1 MRMKKGFNDTRYR
14 AVCVGTGRVLW
25 YTYTHAWGIICV
37 CRPIHD
43 MMDADAR
50 VRPRRHIVYVDGW
63 TSYARV
69 SATHARAALDEAFGR
84 PSRRC
89 W

>member
-1 MRMKKGFNDTRYR
+1 MKKGFNDTRYR
-14 AVCVGTGRVLW
+14 AVCGDPPGAYCGIRIPMHGVLFVCAAL
-25 YTYTHAWGIICV
+25 YT
-37 CRPIHD
+37 
-43 MMDADAR
+43 MMDACCACSTKT
-50 VRPRRHIVYVDGW
+50 PYSIRRMMDVD
-63 TSYARV
+63 SARV